1 MAVPSRV
8 DGDDDRLCRD
18 SRSRRAAVCRFPG
31 PLLARA
37 RSRARVPQGVRR
49 RVVRRR
55 LPGGADPR
63 AVRRLRARHRRR
75 ERRARGDPQ
84 ERLQRRRVPRA
95 DVHDGHA
102 AEARQRGAEARV
114 SAVDRRGH
122 VAAAGVRRHG
132 ADERHG
138 HDADSHDG
146 RARRRR
152 LSRQRPEGVH
162 LAHGALGS
170 HAAARAHD
178 AARAGREA
186 DGRHVGASRRPARGG
201 RAAASRS
208 SRSSR

>member
-1 MAVPSRV
+1 MTE
-8 DGDDDRLCRD
+8 RLSRD
-18 SRSRRAAVCRFPG
+18 SRGRGALVRRFPG
-31 PLLARA
+31 PLLARQGPC
-37 RSRARVPQGVRR
+37 SRVSEGVRR
-49 RVVRRR
+49 GVVGGG
-55 LPGGADPR
+55 LFGGADSR
-63 AVRRLRARHRRR
+63 GIRRLGARYRRG

-114 SAVDRRGH
+114 PAADRGGH
-122 VAAAGVRRHG
+122 VAAASVRRHG

-138 HDADSHDG
+138 HDAHPHDG

-152 LSRQRPEGVH
+152 LPRQRPEGVH
-162 LAHGALGS
+162 LAHRALGS
-170 HAAARAHD
+170 HAAARSHD

-186 DGRHVGASRRPARGG
+186 DRRHVGASSSTCARPSAT
-201 RAAASRS
+201 ASRS